1 MDGVL
6 SWSAIGALITFTIQQ
21 VVKTWLDYRKYR
33 SEVVFSKLH
42 QERVEVVKQIFQKL
56 TILHQTLLDFTRAVQ
71 ITHGSETYEEHQR
84 KLFQLF
90 EESYV
95 EARNYTTLNKIYLS
109 NELCA
114 KIDNL
119 ISKIRHS
126 AIDYNFL
133 NKDIR
138 EDITMRDNQL
148 IKEKYERCR
157 SIRDKVEVEMQG
169 LLNDLEVE
177 FRQLLGGDKIN
188 RWQKLRH
195 QLMRLY
201 SYISRKKEH

>member
-1 MDGVL
+1 MNESL
-6 SWSAIGALITFTIQQ
+6 SWSAIIAFFIFIAQQ
-21 VVKTWLDYRKYR
+21 IFKTRLDYRKYR

-42 QERVEVVKQIFQKL
+42 QERAEVVKQIFQKL
-56 TILHQTLLDFTRAVQ
+56 TILQQTLIDFTRATQ
-71 ITHGSETYEEHQR
+71 ITHGNETYEEHQR

-138 EDITMRDNQL
+138 EDIAMRDNQL

-177 FRQLLGGDKIN
+177 FRQLLGGDKIS

-201 SYISRKKEH
+201 NYL